1 MTESRDARPMSDGP
15 SDGQMRGSREWE
27 APTITVL
34 GDVRTMT
41 EAGGVNIPD
50 GGGNNRS

>member
-1 MTESRDARPMSDGP
+1 MTL
-15 SDGQMRGSREWE
+15 
-27 APTITVL
+27 L

>member
-1 MTESRDARPMSDGP
+1 MTEFRDTAVDGP
-15 SDGQMRGSREWE
+15 PDEQTPAKLEWQ
-27 APTITVL
+27 APTLTVL

-50 GGGNNRS
+50 GGGNNMS